1 MSVQNQ
7 FEILEEQTRDALNVL
22 QLLEVELSTNEDDE
36 HIIRTVSIVEKM
48 LQEHLATLQH
58 TSCYYGNTQQSISE
72 P

>member
-1 MSVQNQ
+1 MSIQNQ

-22 QLLEVELSTNEDDE
+22 QLLEVELSANEDDG

-48 LQEHLATLQH
+48 LQEHLATLQQQF
-58 TSCYYGNTQQSISE
+58 SYYGNTQQSISE